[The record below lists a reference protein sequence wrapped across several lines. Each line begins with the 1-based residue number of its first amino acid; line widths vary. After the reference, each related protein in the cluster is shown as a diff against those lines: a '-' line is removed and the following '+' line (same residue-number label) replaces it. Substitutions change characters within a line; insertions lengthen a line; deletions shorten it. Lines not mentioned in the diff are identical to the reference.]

1 MMESELEF
9 LLTQAKFD
17 DVESIYNLAKKESKL
32 LGPVIPPEIKQFI
45 ERKNCLV
52 AKDCEE
58 DLVIA
63 FVLYTPLKTSPSLTI
78 YSICV
83 NKNYRG
89 KNIATYMV
97 NYLQELY
104 NRDIEA
110 TCIKDT
116 DSEKFWSSVACKI
129 YEKEGKKNK
138 LCRYRVK
145 MKRRTL
151 LDGI

>member
-1 MMESELEF
+1 MESAQEF
-9 LLTQAKFD
+9 VFTQAVFD
-17 DVESIYNLAKKESKL
+17 DVDDIYNLAKKESKL
-32 LGPVIPPEIKQFI
+32 LGPVIPPEIKQFV

-52 AKDCEE
+52 VKDMRE
-58 DLVIA
+58 DVVIA

-83 NKNYRG
+83 DRSYRG
-89 KNIATYMV
+89 KNIAKNMV
-97 NYLQELY
+97 NYLQNLY
-104 NRDIEA
+104 NREIQA

-116 DSEKFWSSVACKI
+116 DSENFWSSIACKI

-138 LCRYRVK
+138 LCRYKVK